1 MGIITSPPEASYANF
16 TKYVLSNTCL
26 SAVSPALLQAGE
38 VLHEEAPVLW
48 PASLHPAKGLPKN
61 IQVNPR
67 KYLIALNKIFA
78 CTAGHG
84 AAARGC
90 LPVRRCDALRGERQH
105 ARQQGGQLPVYRAVN
120 EISWKISLHLKNH
133 YLLQGRGRCGAG
145 AAGAQ
150 LQLRHGLQ
158 GVHGSQRRRGGCGML
173 FFWTSRIL
181 LYFCLSLFS
190 SLILSIEIAHL
201 HIC

>member
-26 SAVSPALLQAGE
+26 SAASSVLLQASE
-38 VLHEEAPVLW
+38 VLHDEAPVLW
-48 PASLHPAKGLPKN
+48 PAALHPAEGLPN
-61 IQVNPR
+61 IQVVLQKIFDCPQ
-67 KYLIALNKIFA
+67 KIFA

-84 AAARGC
+84 VAARGC

-105 ARQQGGQLPVYRAVN
+105 ARPQGGQLPVCKAVN
-120 EISWKISLHLKNH
+120 EFSRKFSLYLKNH
-133 YLLQGRGRCGAG
+133 YYLLQGRGGCGAG

-158 GVHGSQRRRGGCGML
+158 GVHGPQRRRGGYGML
-173 FFWTSRIL
+173 LFWTNFIVFISVYRYFL
-181 LYFCLSLFS
+181 L
-190 SLILSIEIAHL
+190 
-201 HIC
+201 